1 MRAAVQ
7 ISVSTDCWLAVEPL
21 TSVSCS
27 AMWMAVCVCS
37 VTAPVL
43 ILDVPFANAMKM
55 MSWRRIQPVSKH
67 VCVRVYVR
75 VSEYSPH
82 TVWFSSVVRS
92 SQKWYRCTTNL
103 NPYINPPPTHTHRPG
118 PAGTR
123 LHSRCVWCFSTTSPL
138 LRSPLYLASLLKHTQ
153 DRKKQYVTKQLQFT
167 PCWWSTASSP
177 FFPRAEPANKQPV
190 DDSAKILQEKRPTNE
205 NAGNKLTPS
214 EMQGGRGLHDS
225 VAVPSG
231 LVFLLQWLNV
241 DVKFFNFLPDGS
253 NSCWRHVL
261 R

>member
-55 MSWRRIQPVSKH
+55 MSWRRIQPVSKR
-67 VCVRVYVR
+67 VCVRVCVR

-92 SQKWYRCTTNL
+92 SQKWYRYTTNL
-103 NPYINPPPTHTHRPG
+103 NPYINPPPHTHTQTWSCRN
-118 PAGTR
+118 
-123 LHSRCVWCFSTTSPL
+123 SSTQPLCLMFLNNISAASIPTLSGVTPETHTGQEEAICDKTAPVHPL
-138 LRSPLYLASLLKHTQ
+138 LMKHSILT
-153 DRKKQYVTKQLQFT
+153 
-167 PCWWSTASSP
+167 
-177 FFPRAEPANKQPV
+177 FFP
-190 DDSAKILQEKRPTNE
+190 
-205 NAGNKLTPS
+205 
-214 EMQGGRGLHDS
+214 
-225 VAVPSG
+225 
-231 LVFLLQWLNV
+231 
-241 DVKFFNFLPDGS
+241 
-253 NSCWRHVL
+253 
-261 R
+261 

>member
-55 MSWRRIQPVSKH
+55 MSWRRIQPVSKR

-82 TVWFSSVVRS
+82 TQSGFHQLWGLHRNDTDI
-92 SQKWYRCTTNL
+92 RLILTLTL
-103 NPYINPPPTHTHRPG
+103 TPPPHTHTQTWSCRN
-118 PAGTR
+118 
-123 LHSRCVWCFSTTSPL
+123 SSTQPLCLMFLNNISAASIPTLSGVTPETHTGQEEAICDKTAPVHPL
-138 LRSPLYLASLLKHTQ
+138 LMKHSILT
-153 DRKKQYVTKQLQFT
+153 
-167 PCWWSTASSP
+167 
-177 FFPRAEPANKQPV
+177 FFP
-190 DDSAKILQEKRPTNE
+190 
-205 NAGNKLTPS
+205 
-214 EMQGGRGLHDS
+214 
-225 VAVPSG
+225 
-231 LVFLLQWLNV
+231 
-241 DVKFFNFLPDGS
+241 
-253 NSCWRHVL
+253 
-261 R
+261 